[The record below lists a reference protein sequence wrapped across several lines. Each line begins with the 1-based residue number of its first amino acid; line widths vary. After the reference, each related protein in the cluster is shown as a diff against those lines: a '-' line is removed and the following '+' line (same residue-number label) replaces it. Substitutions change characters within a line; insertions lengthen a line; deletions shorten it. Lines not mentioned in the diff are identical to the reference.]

1 MSDKSADQPMN
12 IHQARH
18 PELVNRDKEMIP
30 TVLVKAMFMLALTTV
45 ALASY
50 AVLTDRPLTGV
61 PQAAPEVASRVLV
74 LDGDNKGA
82 VTVIDEQGAVIVDH
96 GADTAGFI
104 SVVWRSMNRTRML
117 AGVSETDPLRLVE
130 FENGRLAI
138 FDDQTGWSVELGSFG
153 RENRAT
159 FAAFLSEN

>member
-1 MSDKSADQPMN
+1 MSDKPMN
-12 IHQARH
+12 VAQARH

-30 TVLVKAMFMLALTTV
+30 SVLLKAMLILALTTL
-45 ALASY
+45 ALTSY

-61 PQAAPEVASRVLV
+61 PQTAPEVASRVLI

-82 VTVIDEQGAVIVDH
+82 VTVLDANGAVVVDH
-96 GADTAGFI
+96 GPETAGFL

-117 AGVSETDPLRLVE
+117 AGVPETDPLRLVE

-138 FDDQTGWSVELGSFG
+138 FDDQTGWSVELGAFG

-159 FAAFLSEN
+159 FAALLND